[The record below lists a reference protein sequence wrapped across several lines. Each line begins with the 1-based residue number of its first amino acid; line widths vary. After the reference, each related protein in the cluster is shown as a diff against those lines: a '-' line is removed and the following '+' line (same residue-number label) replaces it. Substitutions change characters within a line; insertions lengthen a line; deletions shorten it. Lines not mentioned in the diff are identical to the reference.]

1 MTQDPKQHP
10 TESVKAELLQNVLE
24 AELHD
29 DATYP
34 WNPSEAY
41 FQSLEQSAPELEV
54 TEAESSAFFT
64 KLEALWQA
72 PEVSEV
78 SKVSKVSKVSE
89 AAQTSSLLTPTPS
102 TSLLLQRLSERAIKI
117 PQATL
122 ESIAGRAAQLMESQ
136 LSTLDKLVQSVQDSL
151 PQWDVEDLQVMAR
164 PYAYAMRGREP
175 ELPED
180 QDWEELSE
188 MEQGRLAMAI
198 ARWIIT
204 EQENRA

>member
-10 TESVKAELLQNVLE
+10 TESVNAELLQNVLE

-29 DATYP
+29 DAIYP
-34 WNPSEAY
+34 WNPGEAY
-41 FQSLEQSAPELEV
+41 FQSLEQSVPEVEL

-64 KLEALWQA
+64 RLEALWQA
-72 PEVSEV
+72 SA
-78 SKVSKVSKVSE
+78 VSE
-89 AAQTSSLLTPTPS
+89 AVIQSDTRSHVQVTLPDTSVLLD
-102 TSLLLQRLSERAIKI
+102 RLSERAIQV
-117 PQATL
+117 PQTVL
-122 ESIAGRAAQLMESQ
+122 NSIASRAAQLIESQ
-136 LSTLDKLVQSVQDSL
+136 LSTLDKLVEAVQESL

-164 PYAYAMRGREP
+164 PYAYAMRGKEA
-175 ELPED
+175 ELPET

-188 MEQGRLAMAI
+188 LEQGRLAMAI

>member
-24 AELHD
+24 AELRS

-41 FQSLEQSAPELEV
+41 FQSLEQAAPELDV

-72 PEVSEV
+72 SETAV
-78 SKVSKVSKVSE
+78 VEDSTQSDIQSD
-89 AAQTSSLLTPTPS
+89 LTHA
-102 TSLLLQRLSERAIKI
+102 LFQRLSERAIQV

-122 ESIAGRAAQLMESQ
+122 NSIASRATQVIESQ
-136 LSTLDKLVQSVQDSL
+136 LSTLDKLVDAVQEAL

-164 PYAYAMRGREP
+164 PYAYAMRGKEP

-204 EQENRA
+204 EQENRS